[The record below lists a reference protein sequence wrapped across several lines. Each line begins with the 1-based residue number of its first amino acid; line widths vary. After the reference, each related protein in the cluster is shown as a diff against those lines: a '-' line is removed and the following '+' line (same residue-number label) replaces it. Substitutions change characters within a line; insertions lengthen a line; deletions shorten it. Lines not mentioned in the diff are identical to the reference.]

1 MQYSDELKC
10 ARMNAITSVCGATA
24 VLEIC
29 TAAYGSVLAT
39 IPLANPIAPAATGAG
54 LLTLTTPRQD
64 DYADATGTAAAARV
78 RKSSPSGDIVITGLT
93 VGAVGSG
100 ANIELD
106 NTSINEDQ
114 LVRIVSATILHAV

>member
-1 MQYSDELKC
+1 MQYSDELKR
-10 ARMNAITSVCGATA
+10 ARMNAITSVCGTTA

-29 TAAYGSVLAT
+29 TAAYGAVLAT

-64 DYADATGTAAAARV
+64 DYADATGTAATARV

-100 ANIELD
+100 MNIELD